1 VGPVG
6 PRRPARRVSASP
18 GVGSSLWAVDP
29 PFGPRDR
36 HSLRQVKLWDIWSLD
51 DTHTHIYIY
60 IYVHIYTHIYITK
73 YNGGYVPRFIFMDMF
88 RSLDTWRYELEQ

>member
-1 VGPVG
+1 LSCGSTFWSWRSTFFETGQIVGYMK
-6 PRRPARRVSASP
+6 
-18 GVGSSLWAVDP
+18 
-29 PFGPRDR
+29 FGW
-36 HSLRQVKLWDIWSLD
+36 H
-51 DTHTHIYIY
+51 THTYIY